1 MSGKAMARTT
11 NKKYAEGTKVTV
23 PRSREEIEKLL
34 KAYGANGFAF
44 GYDNDV
50 AAILFQLKGR
60 RYRIELR
67 YPPIDSFRK
76 TGAGAVR
83 TEAQMRTAAE
93 AEEKRLWR
101 ELALVIKAKL
111 IAVKSGIM
119 TMEDEFL
126 AYTVMANNQTV
137 KEWVNPQLEEMY
149 ASGKMPPL
157 LPGLGG
163 GESQQKNK
171 QIGQSGAIE
180 GEFTSE

>member
-1 MSGKAMARTT
+1 MPTT
-11 NKKYAEGTKVTV
+11 KRYAEGTKVTV

-67 YPPIDSFRK
+67 YPPLDSFRR
-76 TGAGAVR
+76 THAGAVR

-101 ELALVIKAKL
+101 ELAIVIKAKL
-111 IAVKSGIM
+111 IAVKSGIL

-137 KEWVNPQLEEMY
+137 GEWVEPQLKTMY
-149 ASGKMPPL
+149 EQGTMPPL

-163 GESQQKNK
+163 PSRQKQKRIGGES
-171 QIGQSGAIE
+171 GVIE
-180 GEFTSE
+180 GEYISE